1 MFKKIIYKMFKQ
13 NKIIHKTKIINK
25 TKFLIKNA
33 KLKLNNINFK

>member
-1 MFKKIIYKMFKQ
+1 MFKKIIY
-13 NKIIHKTKIINK
+13 KIIHKTKIINK